1 MLVDKFKE
9 IAETLGLVFNYG
21 SEFWQNLSDYITDSD
36 VQPTIIEGEEGEE
49 PSEEIII
56 PVYLLL
62 LYKDTV
68 KQKNEY
74 GATVAT
80 TFTGEFFLVMR
91 SEFNQETYLS
101 KYEARIKYLE
111 AKANLVD
118 EAFGYC
124 DGWVIQNWKEVEV
137 INQLDTNLD
146 GLRISFTL
154 RHE

>member
-9 IAETLGLVFNYG
+9 IAEALGLVFNYG

-36 VQPTIIEGEEGEE
+36 VEPTIIPGEDGED
-49 PSEEIII
+49 PTEEIKI

-62 LYKDTV
+62 LYKDTI

-154 RHE
+154 RYE